1 MAFTALVLCSQEIL
15 HLTEGTA
22 GGVLGPDWITRLGPL
37 RALYLALVLMIVPFA
52 ILAWTSS
59 VALVALVALGALA
72 SGWIIAVCEPDIG
85 REAALRMPYILAALV
100 SLAMLVYGW
109 RRIRV

>member
-1 MAFTALVLCSQEIL
+1 MAFTALILCSQEIL

-59 VALVALVALGALA
+59 VALVALGALA

-85 REAALRMPYILAALV
+85 REAALRIPYILAALV